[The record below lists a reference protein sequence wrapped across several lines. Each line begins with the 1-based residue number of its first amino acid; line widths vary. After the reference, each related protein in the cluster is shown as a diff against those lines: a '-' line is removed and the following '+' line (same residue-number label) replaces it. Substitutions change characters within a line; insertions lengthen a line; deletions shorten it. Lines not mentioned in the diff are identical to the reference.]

1 MADHECI
8 DCIAA
13 GPLAT
18 YRPRRVV
25 TAADQPKR
33 CASHQQLHVKQTR
46 KRARAR
52 SIERTYGISA
62 EDAHELF
69 LLQLGRCW
77 LCQRATGATK
87 SLAVDH
93 DHQTGEVRGR
103 LCGPCNQFI
112 GRLGDD
118 PEAAKRLVG
127 YLTGDT
133 PYRRLKARQTI
144 AAGCAPGAA
153 EAIRVFRVWGLGD
166 EIFADWRFEGQES
179 FSQTL
184 VRRADGVWSTQRSNF
199 PAHPNPIVAL
209 SVADSEPRVE
219 TPGECGS
226 CHALP
231 DQPHTEYC
239 QLRNEILATASG
251 QIFPSPPTHIADH
264 PVR

>member
-1 MADHECI
+1 MADHKCI

-18 YRPRRVV
+18 YRPRKVV

-77 LCQRATGATK
+77 LCRKATGATK

-112 GRLGDD
+112 GRLDDD
-118 PEAAKRLVG
+118 PEAAQRLVR
-127 YLTGDT
+127 YLSGDT
-133 PYRRLKARQTI
+133 PYRRLKAKQVL
-144 AAGCAPGAA
+144 AASGYDGQVLGIRNGSDGLYALYVPSLGGASYLT
-153 EAIRVFRVWGLGD
+153 R
-166 EIFADWRFEGQES
+166 
-179 FSQTL
+179 
-184 VRRADGVWSTQRSNF
+184 VRRSDGVWT
-199 PAHPNPIVAL
+199 L
-209 SVADSEPRVE
+209 EADSEPRVE

-239 QLRNEILATASG
+239 KTRCGNG
-251 QIFPSPPTHIADH
+251 G
-264 PVR
+264 